1 MDARKLVSNIVPLV
15 YAAIGIFFTLM
26 TAGQNPLGVTLA
38 LPWSF
43 IYIKTVGTL
52 ALYFPSLY
60 NEQFPSAPPTDVVI
74 FIILAILLN
83 AYIIRLL
90 ILKLWKKK

>member
-1 MDARKLVSNIVPLV
+1 MDTRKLVSNMVPGL
-15 YAAIGIFFTLM
+15 YAAVGIFFTLI

-38 LPWSF
+38 LPWLF
-43 IYIKTVGTL
+43 VYVKTVGTL

-60 NEQFPSAPPTDVVI
+60 NEQFPSAPPTDVVL

-90 ILKLWKKK
+90 ILKLWAKK